1 MRKIM
6 AWFAVPAGV
15 ALGVTWVSAP
25 ASAAIPAPQIVNVD
39 GGGSDTARTIA
50 VDAAGNAYLGGSI
63 STGPDRPGQFSVV
76 KLNAQGNVVWR
87 AGFSGNGAMPGGAT
101 SLGVDPAGNVYSAG
115 FILNDPS
122 GGVTTDTVVAKFGPT
137 GQELWSRRIRGGPAY
152 QRIAAT
158 ADGFVAGGR
167 AGTGEIVTQRFDPD
181 GVLRWSRSVG
191 TPDAGTAFELQRFGD
206 LALAPN
212 GNVVVSH
219 SVNNNGDG
227 LTFDY
232 DTTVYDP
239 RGNPV
244 WRKTFTVDGPSH
256 EVVSDIAV
264 DPANRVIVTGT
275 TAQRNNPEFPTF
287 TERGLTV
294 RYAADGTLLQAV
306 NTGSTAVDIDPA
318 GNAYLAGFTSFV
330 TPAAVTK
337 FDGAFDVVYSTD
349 IAADVLGAI
358 GGVVAA
364 KVDTTGVVTVAGYAY
379 NAEFETDYVTLR
391 YAADGQEL
399 GQHRFTGSADMNDL
413 VAGVAIDAQNT
424 ALVTGTSRSRTSGDD
439 IVTLRFTGVG
449 TPGAGP
455 AAPSSLRA
463 AATSRTQIRL
473 NWSDNSNNETG
484 FQVERCRGNRCTDF
498 ARVATVGAAVTS
510 FTDAGLSRG
519 TIYTYRVR
527 AVNGVGASTFSNTAT
542 ATTRR

>member
-1 MRKIM
+1 
-6 AWFAVPAGV
+6 
-15 ALGVTWVSAP
+15 
-25 ASAAIPAPQIVNVD
+25 
-39 GGGSDTARTIA
+39 
-50 VDAAGNAYLGGSI
+50 
-63 STGPDRPGQFSVV
+63 
-76 KLNAQGNVVWR
+76 
-87 AGFSGNGAMPGGAT
+87 
-101 SLGVDPAGNVYSAG
+101 
-115 FILNDPS
+115 
-122 GGVTTDTVVAKFGPT
+122 
-137 GQELWSRRIRGGPAY
+137 
-152 QRIAAT
+152 
-158 ADGFVAGGR
+158 
-167 AGTGEIVTQRFDPD
+167 
-181 GVLRWSRSVG
+181 
-191 TPDAGTAFELQRFGD
+191 
-206 LALAPN
+206 
-212 GNVVVSH
+212 
-219 SVNNNGDG
+219 
-227 LTFDY
+227 
-232 DTTVYDP
+232 
-239 RGNPV
+239 
-244 WRKTFTVDGPSH
+244 
-256 EVVSDIAV
+256 
-264 DPANRVIVTGT
+264 
-275 TAQRNNPEFPTF
+275 
-287 TERGLTV
+287 V

-306 NTGSTAVDIDPA
+306 NTGSTAVDIDAA

-330 TPAAVTK
+330 TPATVTK

-399 GQHRFTGSADMNDL
+399 GQHRFTGSADMHDL

-463 AATSRTQIRL
+463 AAISRTQIRL

-498 ARVATVGAAVTS
+498 TRVATVGAAVTS